1 MSQVIGLFP
10 TPLLRVE
17 RLLPPALVDALVEQF
32 SGDASRKN
40 AQSVQLAHTEILSP
54 AESPHLQQAAQL
66 IGPHLVA
73 FGELLFGEP
82 LPWAIKE
89 VWVNVLQT
97 GGHQA
102 VHNHANSFASG
113 VIYLTPSHASA
124 STVFVKA
131 LGGSSFVFNNA
142 HGQTSQGPFCA
153 ERWIMPKVNP
163 GDLVLFPSYLLH
175 EVPRNEGETRITLAF
190 NALPQRL
197 NSWGYSVGFTR

>member
-32 SGDASRKN
+32 GGDASRAN
-40 AQSVQLAHTEILSP
+40 AQSAQLAHTKILSP

-66 IGPHLVA
+66 VGPHLVA
-73 FGELLFGEP
+73 LGELMFGEQ

-89 VWVNVLQT
+89 LWINVLQT

-102 VHNHANSFASG
+102 LHNHANSFASG

-131 LGGSSFVFNNA
+131 LGGSSFVFNNT
-142 HGQTSQGPFCA
+142 HGQTGQGPFCA
-153 ERWIMPKVNP
+153 ERWITPSVAP
-163 GDLVLFPSYLLH
+163 GDLILFPSYLLH
-175 EVPRNEGETRITLAF
+175 EVPRNQGDTRITLAF

-197 NSWGYSVGFTR
+197 NSWGYSIGFTR

>member
-17 RLLPPALVDALVEQF
+17 RLLPTALANTLVEQL
-32 SGDASRKN
+32 SGGASRPN
-40 AQSVQLAHTEILSP
+40 TQSTQLAHSEILSP
-54 AESPHLQQAAQL
+54 AESPHLQQVAQL
-66 IGPHLVA
+66 VGPHLVA
-73 FGELLFGEP
+73 FGELLFGEQ

-89 VWVNVLQT
+89 LWVNVLHH

-102 VHNHANSFASG
+102 LHNHANSFASG

-124 STVFVKA
+124 STVFVKG

-142 HGQTSQGPFCA
+142 HGQTTQGPFCA
-153 ERWIMPKVNP
+153 ERWIMPAVNP

-175 EVPRNEGETRITLAF
+175 EVPRNEGDTRMTLAF

-197 NSWGYSVGFTR
+197 NSWGYSIGFTR